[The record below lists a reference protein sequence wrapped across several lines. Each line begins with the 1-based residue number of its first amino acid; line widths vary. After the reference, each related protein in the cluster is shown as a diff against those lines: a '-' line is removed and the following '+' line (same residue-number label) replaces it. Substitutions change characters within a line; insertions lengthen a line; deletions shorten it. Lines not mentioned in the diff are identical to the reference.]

1 MAAED
6 VAAGRQ
12 GDRLGRVFA
21 SINSFVSLNNQIPRL
36 QVTYCFVGPRLP
48 ALLLPRLQP
57 KGVMIYRYCY

>member
-36 QVTYCFVGPRLP
+36 QVTYCFVGASPRP
-48 ALLLPRLQP
+48 APP
-57 KGVMIYRYCY
+57 PVTA